1 MEMLQSR
8 RLRSMVP
15 FNAGAARTCQAW
27 VLAREAPLDAV
38 TIHRIETQR
47 HLEWPGLIEFVIDRL
62 VCIYLIDLTIQLLSR
77 QPPKSGCT
85 KPREVTHEEASTC
98 LRNPGRDEFGRFRAN
113 FRRCGAYRRPHRPLK
128 LGARQQRT
136 GVCGGS
142 PHGGG
147 GIRSHRAGQTDRD
160 RQRRPSDEGRCGHA
174 DRPRWFDNG
183 KVDAVAD
190 IPNSAIAIAVHNMV
204 RERNKI
210 ALLSGPGASSL
221 TNELC
226 SPNTVHFTY
235 DTYALSKVTASAVI
249 KEGGKSWFFV
259 TLDYAFGH
267 QLKADATH
275 FIKEL
280 GGTVLGSVRHPTNTA
295 DFSSFALQAQSSK
308 ADVVA
313 FANAGQDTDNAIKQ
327 SGEFGLVQGGQ
338 KLVGLLM
345 FDTDVNAIG
354 LQSAQG
360 TYMTTASYWNMDNK
374 TRAWS
379 KKFYERTKVMPTMI
393 HTGVYGSVLHYLK
406 AIRASGTDDPAKVM
420 AKMRELPIEDVFV
433 HGGKLREDGRVI
445 RDMYLAKV
453 KTPAQSKEP
462 WDYLEIVKTVKGED
476 AFRPVAESKCPLL
489 QK

>member
-1 MEMLQSR
+1 MKRHLLACVILAVMTSAASAQISDNVVRIGVLTDLSSWGRDNSGPGSVE
-8 RLRSMVP
+8 
-15 FNAGAARTCQAW
+15 AARM
-27 VLAREAPLDAV
+27 AV
-38 TIHRIETQR
+38 E
-47 HLEWPGLIEFVIDRL
+47 
-62 VCIYLIDLTIQLLSR
+62 
-77 QPPKSGCT
+77 
-85 KPREVTHEEASTC
+85 
-98 LRNPGRDEFGRFRAN
+98 EFG
-113 FRRCGAYRRPHRPLK
+113 PTV
-128 LGARQQRT
+128 LGKPIEIVSADHQMK
-136 GVCGGS
+136 
-142 PHGGG
+142 
-147 GIRSHRAGQTDRD
+147 TDVGTQIVRD
-160 RQRRPSDEGRCGHA
+160 
-174 DRPRWFDNG
+174 WFDNG

-190 IPNSAIAIAVHNMV
+190 VPNSGVAIAVHNMV
-204 RERNKI
+204 RERKKI

-259 TLDYAFGH
+259 TADYAFGH
-267 QLKADATH
+267 QLEADATH
-275 FIKEL
+275 FIKEQ
-280 GGTVLGSVRHPTNTA
+280 GGTVFGSVRHPTNTA

-345 FDTDVNAIG
+345 FDTDVHAIG

-360 TYMTTASYWNMDNK
+360 TYMTTATYWNMDDT

-379 KKFYERTKVMPTMI
+379 RKFYERTKVMPTMI
-393 HTGVYGSVLHYLK
+393 HTGVYGSILHYLK
-406 AIRASGTDDPAKVM
+406 AIRAAGTDDPAKVM

-489 QK
+489 RK

>member
-1 MEMLQSR
+1 MKRHLLACIILTAMTSATSAQISDDVVRIGVLTDLSSWGRDNSGPGSVE
-8 RLRSMVP
+8 
-15 FNAGAARTCQAW
+15 AARM
-27 VLAREAPLDAV
+27 AV
-38 TIHRIETQR
+38 E
-47 HLEWPGLIEFVIDRL
+47 
-62 VCIYLIDLTIQLLSR
+62 
-77 QPPKSGCT
+77 
-85 KPREVTHEEASTC
+85 
-98 LRNPGRDEFGRFRAN
+98 EFGSTV
-113 FRRCGAYRRPHRPLK
+113 
-128 LGARQQRT
+128 LGKPIEIVSADHQMK
-136 GVCGGS
+136 
-142 PHGGG
+142 
-147 GIRSHRAGQTDRD
+147 TDVGTQIVRD
-160 RQRRPSDEGRCGHA
+160 
-174 DRPRWFDNG
+174 WFDNG

-190 IPNSAIAIAVHNMV
+190 IPNSGVAIAVHNMV

-259 TLDYAFGH
+259 TADYAFGH
-267 QLKADATH
+267 QLEADATH
-275 FIKEL
+275 FIMRQ

-345 FDTDVNAIG
+345 FDTDVHAIG

-360 TYMTTASYWNMDNK
+360 TYMTTASYWNMDDK

-379 KKFYERTKVMPTMI
+379 RKFYERAKVMPTMI

-406 AIRASGTDDPAKVM
+406 AIRAAGTDDPAKVM

-453 KTPAQSKEP
+453 KTPAQSEEP

-489 QK
+489 RK